1 MTINSRI
8 LTLAL
13 AVLLSISSFAESGD
27 INRGDLS
34 TSSEVTISVNGQTQ
48 EGNGTRKHLISNSYY
63 HEENPAELPAL
74 NASRLFSILYIII
87 GVPEGDYK
95 AAVLQTDALLTTE
108 AKLNLAT
115 HELVPITRT
124 TTQVLTLKNVH
135 IATRQTPLVLYIPI
149 LPCDLSGH
157 QLSVKVY
164 DAEGNVYTVSGDFDG
179 RKYEAGVTYNYFKG
193 RIFKS
198 ATADCTGLPIVM
210 VNTANGDDIKSKDTW
225 MEGSTLTII
234 NSDGEAINTIGKVK
248 GRGNN
253 TWALPKKPYAIKFS
267 KKQTPFGFPANKDWI
282 LLAEYYDR
290 TLLRTAF
297 MSAVSRAV
305 GIDWTINYEYVNLFL
320 NGKYNGVYVL
330 TDKVEKSSNRIDI
343 EDDGFII
350 EEDVYY
356 QNEKLYFTSSL
367 KNNFTFK
374 YPDDDE
380 DIFKYDDNYNFIKN
394 YIDQMES
401 ALTKLTENPN
411 DTKYQD
417 YIDVTSFAKFHVAC
431 AAFVLLDLN
440 RFYVLPSRSSK
451 LKMMPMWDAE
461 WSLGLRHKSWG
472 KTYPMY
478 NDTSWDRFFYFKYL
492 MKSPAFVTAVKA
504 EWAKFKTKK
513 QQIID
518 EISSVRDHISTAQ
531 INNVNMWWDDTQRQQ
546 LSFSFDTWEEEVDN
560 ILQFFDERI
569 DWLDGH
575 YASMK

>member
-1 MTINSRI
+1 MTTDRRI

-13 AVLLSISSFAESGD
+13 AVLLPISLFAESGNID
-27 INRGDLS
+27 RGDLYA
-34 TSSEVTISVNGQTQ
+34 SSEVTISVNGQTQ
-48 EGNGTRKHLISNSYY
+48 EGNGTKKHLISNSYY
-63 HEENPAELPAL
+63 NEDNPTELPAL
-74 NASRLFSILYIII
+74 DASRLFSILYIYI

-95 AAVLQTDALLTTE
+95 AVVLQTDALLTTE
-108 AKLNLAT
+108 AKLNLT
-115 HELVPITRT
+115 TNELVPITKT
-124 TTQVLTLKNVH
+124 TTQVFTLKDVH
-135 IATRQTPLVLYIPI
+135 IPSRQIPLVLYIPI

-164 DAEGNVYTVSGDFDG
+164 DAEGNVYTVSGDLNG
-179 RKYEAGVTYNYFKG
+179 RKYEAGVTYHYFKG
-193 RIFKS
+193 YVSLS
-198 ATADCTGLPIVM
+198 ATADCTGLPLVM

-282 LLAEYYDR
+282 LLADYYDR

-297 MSAVSRAV
+297 MSAISRAA
-305 GIDWTINYEYVNLFL
+305 GIEWTINYQHVNLFL

-356 QNEKLYFTSSL
+356 QQEKLYFTSSL
-367 KNNFTFK
+367 DNNFTFK

-380 DIFKYDDNYNFIKN
+380 DIFKNDDNYNFIRN
-394 YIDQMES
+394 YINQMES
-401 ALTKLTENPN
+401 ALTKLTDNPD
-411 DTKYQD
+411 DTSYQD
-417 YIDVTSFAKFHVAC
+417 FIDVTSFAKFHVAC

-440 RFYVLPSRSSK
+440 RYYVLPSRSSK
-451 LKMMPMWDAE
+451 LKMMPMWDSE

-472 KTYPMY
+472 KTYPML

-492 MKSPAFVTAVKA
+492 MKSPAFVAAVKA

-518 EISSVRDHISTAQ
+518 EINTVRDNISTAQ
-531 INNVNMWWDDTQRQQ
+531 IDNFNMWCDDAQRKKI
-546 LSFSFDTWEEEVDN
+546 SFSFDTWEEEVDN